1 MSAKRIVIFGFAQ
14 SVHVRRWVAGLQSR
28 GYEVKV
34 ISLGGEKLPD
44 TETVIYPYD
53 SRAEYI
59 WKSGDAVHE
68 AKAFRPDIVH
78 VHYAGGFGLWSWRMH
93 FRPTVVSIWGSD
105 LNEFSKTWSKR
116 IFLRAA
122 LNQASALTVTS
133 RFLMERT
140 RSLFHDLEKRIEFI
154 PFGVE
159 LPPEIPPLPTGP
171 PKLCYVKLHE
181 PTYGP
186 DILVQAIAEAKK
198 EIPDIRL
205 SMAGTGSM
213 TPQLQEM
220 IKTLGLDDQVKL
232 VGWLDNQW
240 IYHFISE
247 HNFMVMPSRN
257 EAFGVAALEAAAC
270 GRPVIGTTVGGIPEV
285 ILNNLSG
292 ILVPPENVTALAEAI
307 VKLAKDRAMQQ
318 QMGEAGQR
326 YVLANYTWEKSLDLM
341 CGLYERVVHEAR
353 H

>member
-1 MSAKRIVIFGFAQ
+1 MPAKRIVIFGFAQ
-14 SVHVRRWVAGLQSR
+14 SVHIQRWVAGLQSR
-28 GYEVKV
+28 GYEIKL
-34 ISLGGEKLPD
+34 ISLGGEKLVN
-44 TETVIYPYD
+44 TETVVFPYD

-59 WKSGDAVHE
+59 WRSGDAVRE
-68 AKAFRPDIVH
+68 AKAFKPDIVH
-78 VHYAGGFGLWSWRMH
+78 VHYAGGFGLWSWRMR
-93 FRPTVVSIWGSD
+93 FKPTVVSIWGSD

-122 LNQASALTVTS
+122 LNQATALTVTS
-133 RFLMERT
+133 RYLLERT
-140 RSLFHDLEKRIEFI
+140 TSLFHDLEKRLEFI

-159 LPPEIPPLPTGP
+159 LPTEIPPLPVGP
-171 PKLCYVKLHE
+171 PKICYIKQHE
-181 PTYGP
+181 PTYAP
-186 DILVQAIAEAKK
+186 DVLIQAIAEAKK

-213 TPQLQEM
+213 TAQLQEL
-220 IKTLGLDDQVKL
+220 TSSLGLEDQVKF

-240 IYHFISE
+240 VYHFISE
-247 HNFMVMPSRN
+247 HNFMAMPSRQ

-292 ILVPPENVTALAEAI
+292 ILVPPDNVTALAEAI
-307 VKLAKDRAMQQ
+307 VKLAKDRALQQ

-341 CGLYERVVHEAR
+341 CALYERVLHEAR
-353 H
+353 R